1 MLLTRQGQRQSDSG
15 AIETTKLRQQRLIK
29 KNVFKLTMPQL
40 IPFYFMNQ
48 LSFSMLS
55 LLVLVYFLSKY
66 VLPNFTFQNVIRM
79 FITKLSNL
87 S

>member
-1 MLLTRQGQRQSDSG
+1 
-15 AIETTKLRQQRLIK
+15 
-29 KNVFKLTMPQL
+29 MPQL

-55 LLVLVYFLSKY
+55 LLVLVYLLSKY

>member
-1 MLLTRQGQRQSDSG
+1 
-15 AIETTKLRQQRLIK
+15 
-29 KNVFKLTMPQL
+29 MPQL
-40 IPFYFMNQ
+40 ITFYFMNQ

-55 LLVLVYFLSKY
+55 LLVLVYLLSKY

-79 FITKLSNL
+79 FITKLSNH

>member
-1 MLLTRQGQRQSDSG
+1 
-15 AIETTKLRQQRLIK
+15 
-29 KNVFKLTMPQL
+29 MPQL

-48 LSFSMLS
+48 LSFAMLS

-79 FITKLSNL
+79 FITKLSNH

>member
-1 MLLTRQGQRQSDSG
+1 
-15 AIETTKLRQQRLIK
+15 
-29 KNVFKLTMPQL
+29 MPQL

-55 LLVLVYFLSKY
+55 LLVLVYLLSKY

-79 FITKLSNL
+79 FITKLSNQ

>member
-1 MLLTRQGQRQSDSG
+1 
-15 AIETTKLRQQRLIK
+15 
-29 KNVFKLTMPQL
+29 MPQL

-55 LLVLVYFLSKY
+55 LLVLVYLLSKY

-79 FITKLSNL
+79 FITKLSNH